1 MVRRLYA
8 EGKGMPALVAVAQD
22 KSTVL
27 TAFQNVADTLY
38 ALENDRTSYD
48 IAKKNEAINLKA
60 YQLAEEQF
68 NKGYISEV
76 NLLTAKQTYLQ
87 TQNATLQA
95 YSVFLGDTAALYQAL
110 GGGWTEVDAEIYKQ

>member
-1 MVRRLYA
+1 M
-8 EGKGMPALVAVAQD
+8 
-22 KSTVL
+22 S
-27 TAFQNVADTLY
+27 AFQNVADTLY

-95 YSVFLGDTAALYQAL
+95 YSVYLGDTAALYQAL